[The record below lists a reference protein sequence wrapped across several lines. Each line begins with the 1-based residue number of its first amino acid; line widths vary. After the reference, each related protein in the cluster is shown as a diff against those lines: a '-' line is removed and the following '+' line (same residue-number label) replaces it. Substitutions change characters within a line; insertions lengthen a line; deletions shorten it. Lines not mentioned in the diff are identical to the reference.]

1 MRGFH
6 CDNPIHEYSMPW
18 TNSPS
23 LVTIMLKLGS
33 DLFLMGTSLPSHPNF
48 RDSLLIPILK
58 SCWDFYWICFEF
70 ILTTLRVAI
79 YDHGIFLC
87 LLRCS
92 LIYFISI
99 VFSIHVLHI
108 FSLMLPKYIIYLS
121 FGDGVSGIV
130 FISVSNY
137 LLPIYKNSWFFA
149 HWPYI
154 LKLFY
159 LLFHR
164 FLGRFST

>member
-6 CDNPIHEYSMPW
+6 YDNSIHEYSMPW
-18 TNSPS
+18 TSSPS

-70 ILTTLRVAI
+70 ILTTLRVPI
-79 YDHGIFLC
+79 YDHGIFLY

-121 FGDGVSGIV
+121 FGDGVNGIV

-137 LLPIYKNSWFFA
+137 LLPIYKNIVDFLHIDLIFWNFFTCFF
-149 HWPYI
+149 I
-154 LKLFY
+154 DF
-159 LLFHR
+159 
-164 FLGRFST
+164 